1 MSKIVVILSGVRIN
15 AYEVEESDLNRFLH
29 FIRTDKSVL
38 IPVEMK
44 ISLKYFKEGRKKM
57 SSQAQ
62 INANRN
68 NSQKSTG
75 PRSDEGKAAVSKNA
89 LKHGLFT
96 NEAVIAGES
105 IDDYNLNREQLLD
118 ELKPIGKMETILA
131 ERVVSLT
138 WRLKRI
144 EKFQNIVIDAMIDE
158 KINNPLTKLTKR
170 MLPAHLRREQDE
182 DENLDL
188 TLGNV
193 IIDDYGS
200 SRVLDR
206 LSIYERRIEN
216 SMFKTMAELKKWQL
230 MRELEEQRD
239 DGGMREE
246 NGWKGNNGEK
256 GEKGNNGNNGQKVGK
271 ACVSEERDTNLEKR
285 VDLKKQSQYAGHKP
299 EILSSK
305 SEILTKQKRR
315 REKIYVGLMD

>member
-1 MSKIVVILSGVRIN
+1 MV
-15 AYEVEESDLNRFLH
+15 
-29 FIRTDKSVL
+29 
-38 IPVEMK
+38 
-44 ISLKYFKEGRKKM
+44 
-57 SSQAQ
+57 SQAQ

-96 NEAVIAGES
+96 DQAVIAGES

-285 VDLKKQSQYAGHKP
+285 VDLKKQSQFSKEH
-299 EILSSK
+299 SSCYVAK
-305 SEILTKQKRR
+305 NFQPSQPLRR
-315 REKIYVGLMD
+315 SRHFAE